1 MTVRARNQNDMPD
14 VPEMDFKDALADMWS
29 GLSYA
34 AYHMAYLSVYLQTA
48 ALQTPV
54 DQLRKQEQAV
64 KEWDQN
70 DTLICRAHLAALFW
84 QLDHFF
90 EGLRL
95 AIARG
100 KEEHPTLKYFRSYEK
115 RLEEIE
121 QTATRR
127 EINAYRNQ
135 NHETPAIIGC
145 AWGEKGNFRH
155 HFLPS
160 ILGHE
165 QKESIDMNTQLQTY
179 FEFVS
184 DVWLDFAPSDLRDRF
199 PRSFKFPVTIPN
211 FFLGELPPGL
221 KGLPRLEVSIEA
233 QPPKSPEPGK
243 ISQATQDR
251 QGSK

>member
-1 MTVRARNQNDMPD
+1 MGPKRCANLPRS
-14 VPEMDFKDALADMWS
+14 S
-29 GLSYA
+29 GC
-34 AYHMAYLSVYLQTA
+34 V
-48 ALQTPV
+48 
-54 DQLRKQEQAV
+54 
-64 KEWDQN
+64 
-70 DTLICRAHLAALFW
+70 FW

-100 KEEHPTLKYFRSYEK
+100 KQEHPTLKYFWSYEK

-121 QTATRR
+121 QMAIRR
-127 EINAYRNQ
+127 EINDYRNK

-145 AWGEKGNFRH
+145 AWDEKGNFRH
-155 HFLPS
+155 HFLPF

-179 FEFVS
+179 LEFVT

-221 KGLPRLEVSIEA
+221 KDLPRLEVCVEA
-233 QPPKSPEPGK
+233 PP
-243 ISQATQDR
+243 TN
-251 QGSK
+251 SK

>member
-1 MTVRARNQNDMPD
+1 MAGRARNQNDMPD
-14 VPEMDFKDALADMWS
+14 VPEMDFKDALAEMWS

-34 AYHMAYLSVYLQTA
+34 AYHMAYVRVYSQTA

-54 DQLRKQEQAV
+54 DQLRKQGQAV

-70 DTLICRAHLAALFW
+70 DALICRAHLAAFFW

-100 KEEHPTLKYFRSYEK
+100 KKEHSTLKYFWGYEK
-115 RLEEIE
+115 RLDNIE
-121 QTATRR
+121 QTSIRQ
-127 EINAYRNQ
+127 EISAYRNK

-145 AWGEKGNFRH
+145 AWDEKGNFRH

-160 ILGHE
+160 ILGQE
-165 QKESIDMNTQLQTY
+165 RKESIDMNTQLQTY
-179 FEFVS
+179 FEFVAT
-184 DVWLDFAPSDLRDRF
+184 VWLDFAPRDLRDRF

-221 KGLPRLEVSIEA
+221 KDLPRLEVAIEA
-233 QPPKSPEPGK
+233 QPPKSPPPEK
-243 ISQATQDR
+243 SSQAI
-251 QGSK
+251 